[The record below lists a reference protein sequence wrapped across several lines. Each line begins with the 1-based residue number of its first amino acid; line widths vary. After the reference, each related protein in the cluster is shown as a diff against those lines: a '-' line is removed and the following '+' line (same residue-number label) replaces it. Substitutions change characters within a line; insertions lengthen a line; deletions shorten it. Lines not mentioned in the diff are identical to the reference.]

1 MVALEI
7 INNLANFIIQIISNS
22 GYLGIFALMVAESA
36 LIPIPSEI
44 IMPFSGYLVFTGKFN
59 LIGVIIAGGAGNL
72 VGSLIAYFIGIKLG
86 RAFILRYGK
95 YFLLKKSHLDWAE
108 SFFERHGNKTTFVTR
123 LLPGIR
129 TYISLPAGIA
139 KMNLKKFSL
148 YTFVGSIIWS
158 AMLTYVGVA
167 LGEEWTKI
175 RQYSEYIDVAVIIG
189 IIIVIIIIVKK
200 KIGRKDNS

>member
-7 INNLANFIIQIISNS
+7 VNNLANFIIQIISNS
-22 GYLGIFALMVAESA
+22 GYLGIFLLMIAESA

-59 LIGVIIAGGAGNL
+59 IIGVIIAGGAGNL

-86 RAFILRYGK
+86 RGIILKYGK
-95 YFLLKKSHLDWAE
+95 YLLLKKSHLDWAE
-108 SFFERHGNKTTFVTR
+108 SFFEKHGNKTTFVTR

-139 KMNLKKFSL
+139 KMDLKKFSL

-175 RQYSEYIDVAVIIG
+175 RQYSDYIDAAVIVG
-189 IIIVIIIIVKK
+189 IIIVIIIIIKK
-200 KIGRKDNS
+200 KVGKKDNN